1 MKKTWIYYGVFFSDK
16 TKRAILEY
24 AKHWIYKKFNN
35 DIPDD
40 WKIYCDHMTLVFN
53 NGKPEDQEDADFYEN
68 WGLGQTESLMITDIG
83 ISNKAIAFKVKY
95 AGRIT
100 NKTPHI
106 TVAAAPDAKPVNSN
120 DIENWYN
127 LGEYFY
133 VSGKINKVVPSK
145 NIKL

>member
-16 TKRAILEY
+16 TKQTILEY
-24 AKHWIYKKFNN
+24 AKYWIYKKFNN
-35 DIPDD
+35 DIPDN

-53 NGKPEDQEDADFYEN
+53 NGTADAQEDADFYEN
-68 WGLGQTESLMITDIG
+68 QMLGQTGNLMITDIG

-95 AGRIT
+95 TGRII

-106 TVAAAPDAKPVNSN
+106 TVAVAPDAKPVNSN
-120 DIENWYN
+120 DIEKWYN
-127 LGEYFY
+127 LDEYFY

-145 NIKL
+145 K

>member
-16 TKRAILEY
+16 TKQAILEH

-53 NGKPEDQEDADFYEN
+53 NGTSEDQEDADFYEN
-68 WGLGQTESLMITDIG
+68 WGLGRTESLIITDIG

-95 AGRIT
+95 TGRIT

-106 TVAAAPDAKPVNSN
+106 TVAVAPDAKPVNSN
-120 DIENWYN
+120 DIKSWYN
-127 LGEYFY
+127 LGEYLY

-145 NIKL
+145 NTKL

>member
-40 WKIYCDHMTLVFN
+40 WKIYCDHMTLAFN
-53 NGKPEDQEDADFYEN
+53 NGTSEAQEDADFYEN
-68 WGLGQTESLMITDIG
+68 CGLGQTESLIITDIG
-83 ISNKAIAFKVKY
+83 ISNKTIAFKVKY
-95 AGRIT
+95 TGRIA

-106 TVAAAPDAKPVNSN
+106 TVAVVPDAKPVNSN

-127 LGEYFY
+127 LGETFY
-133 VSGKINKVVPSK
+133 ISGKINKVVPSK
-145 NIKL
+145 K

>member
-53 NGKPEDQEDADFYEN
+53 NGTAEAQEDADFYEN
-68 WGLGQTESLMITDIG
+68 WCLGQTESLTITDIG

-95 AGRIT
+95 IGRIT

-106 TVAAAPDAKPVNSN
+106 TVAVAPNAKPVNSN
-120 DIENWYN
+120 DIEKWYN

-145 NIKL
+145 K

>member
-1 MKKTWIYYGVFFSDK
+1 MKKTWIYYGVFFSNK
-16 TKRAILEY
+16 TKQVILEH

-53 NGKPEDQEDADFYEN
+53 NGTSEAQEDADFYEK
-68 WGLGQTESLMITDIG
+68 WALGQTGSLIITDIG

-95 AGRIT
+95 TSRIT

-106 TVAAAPDAKPVNSN
+106 TVAVAPDAKPVNSN
-120 DIENWYN
+120 DIEKWYE
-127 LGEYFY
+127 LDEYFY

-145 NIKL
+145 K